1 MRLQVSITTVK
12 WCLLRPRWM
21 VDALDGEGHKEQS
34 NCVWWWRLKV
44 DDQMIRVGLM
54 VKGRRTFWL
63 RTIRYEVR

>member
-1 MRLQVSITTVK
+1 
-12 WCLLRPRWM
+12 M

-54 VKGRRTFWL
+54 VKGLRSFWL